1 VVPRRAIAPEVGVK
15 TVGAERDTAP
25 APPSGAPSRHRER
38 GTAVAVAAA
47 LVLATYLWGR
57 WLQAHDH
64 QLFVN
69 LPPLTGHLD
78 PRLAAAGLVALPL
91 GAAAVAAGPGLA
103 ARLPWRRLLVVGLLV
118 AAAWAAAL
126 GLTEGIGGIVRS
138 PSSPRDYLHDAPL
151 VDSTPGFLPT
161 FVDDIDRYTVHV
173 RAHPPGMTLIAWS
186 IWSAGGGPAWL
197 AAIEILVGA
206 SAVPAV
212 LLALRDT
219 AGEERARAAAPF
231 MAFAPAAV
239 TIASSGDAFFA
250 GVGAWAVTLVVLS
263 TGRRYRRGDVL
274 ALVGGLLFGATAFL
288 SYGLV
293 LLGAIPLAAAVR
305 RRRIRPLGVA
315 ALGTACV
322 FLGFLAAGFWWF
334 EGLLATRVEYLE
346 SVARLR
352 PYGYFLLGNVAVLVL
367 IVGPAT
373 VAGLAS
379 RPDRATL
386 SLVGGALAA
395 VALADLSGMSK
406 AETERIWLPF
416 AIWIMAATSA
426 LPAASRRAWLGVN
439 VGFGLLLEVLVSRPW

>member
-1 VVPRRAIAPEVGVK
+1 MRTIVAEPDSAPV
-15 TVGAERDTAP
+15 AP
-25 APPSGAPSRHRER
+25 SEAPSRRRER
-38 GTAVAVAAA
+38 AKAVAGATV
-47 LVLATYLWGR
+47 LILATYFWGQ
-57 WLQAHDH
+57 WLQAHD
-64 QLFVN
+64 QRLYVN
-69 LPPLTGHLD
+69 LPPLAGHLD
-78 PRLAAAGLVALPL
+78 PRLAAAGLLALPL
-91 GAAAVAAGPGLA
+91 GAAAVVAGPGLA
-103 ARLPWRRLLVVGLLV
+103 ARLPWRRLLVIGLLV

-126 GLTEGIGGIVRS
+126 AVTEGIGGILRS
-138 PSSPRDYLHDAPL
+138 PSSPRDYLRDAPL

-186 IWSAGGGPAWL
+186 IWSVGGGPAWF
-197 AAIEILVGA
+197 AALEILVGA

-212 LLALRDT
+212 LLALRGV

-231 MAFAPAAV
+231 LAFAPAAV
-239 TIASSGDAFFA
+239 TIASSGDAFFM
-250 GVGAWAVTLVVLS
+250 GVGAWAVSLVVLS
-263 TGRRYRRGDVL
+263 TGRRDRLGDVL
-274 ALVGGLLFGATAFL
+274 ALAGGLLFGATAFL

-293 LLGAIPLAAAVR
+293 LLGAIPLAVAVR
-305 RRRIRPLGVA
+305 RRRIRPLGLA

-322 FLGFLAAGFWWF
+322 LLGFLVTGFWWV

-352 PYGYFLLGNVAVLVL
+352 PYGYFLVANIAVLVL

-379 RPDRATL
+379 RPDRATW
-386 SLVGGALAA
+386 SLVGGALVA
-395 VALADLSGMSK
+395 VAVADLSGMSK

-416 AIWIMAATSA
+416 AIWILAATSA

-439 VGFGLLLEVLVSRPW
+439 VGFGLLLEVLVWRPW